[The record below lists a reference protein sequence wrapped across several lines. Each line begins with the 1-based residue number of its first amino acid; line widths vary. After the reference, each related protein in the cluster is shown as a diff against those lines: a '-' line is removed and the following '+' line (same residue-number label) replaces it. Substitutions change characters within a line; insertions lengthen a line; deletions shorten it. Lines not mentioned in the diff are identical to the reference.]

1 MKIKSLFNILS
12 SYGYWLP
19 QILFFEI
26 YYLLKGY
33 KKSTVKILN
42 NNRFTD
48 NIPCPY
54 FILHKIKKFFPGG
67 SASGGKPIV
76 FGLVILLIIWALS
89 GLSRVLPDE
98 QGVVLRFGKFVKTT
112 QPGLNYHLP
121 FPVESVLTPKVT
133 KVNRIDIG
141 FRSASDSGRT
151 SGIDDV
157 SEESLMLTG
166 DENIVNIDFS
176 VFWVIK
182 DAGKFLFKIQ
192 SPVETV
198 KAAAETAMREV
209 IAKSKLQSILTEGR
223 SKIEIE
229 TQEIAQSLLDEYE
242 SGIQITQVQTQKAD
256 PPDEVIDAFRDVQA
270 ARADMERAKNEAEAY
285 QNDVIPRARGEA
297 AKILQEAEAYKKQ
310 VVAAAEGE
318 ASRFLAIYNEYAKA
332 KRVTQ
337 ERMYLETMEKVLADI
352 DKVIIDK
359 KAGGVVPYLPLPEL
373 GKKKKGTD
381 TQ

>member
-1 MKIKSLFNILS
+1 MADDFKGRGGSPWESPPGGGGGNGSGRGPTPPDIEEIIKNI
-12 SYGYWLP
+12 
-19 QILFFEI
+19 QKTI
-26 YYLLKGY
+26 
-33 KKSTVKILN
+33 
-42 NNRFTD
+42 NRF
-48 NIPCPY
+48 
-54 FILHKIKKFFPGG
+54 LPGG
-67 SASGGKPIV
+67 GAKGGKPIILI
-76 FGLVILLIIWALS
+76 LVILAIVWAAS
-89 GLSRVLPDE
+89 GLYRVLPDE

-112 QPGLNYHLP
+112 QPGLNYHFP
-121 FPVESVLTPKVT
+121 YPVETALTPKVT
-133 KVNRIDIG
+133 KVNRMDVG
-141 FRSASDSGRT
+141 FRSGADSGFS
-151 SGIDDV
+151 SGGVADV
-157 SEESLMLTG
+157 PEESLMLTG

-182 DAGKFLFKIQ
+182 DAGNFLFKIQ
-192 SPVETV
+192 DPATTV

-223 SKIEIE
+223 SKIENE

-256 PPDEVIDAFRDVQA
+256 PPDQVIDAFRDVQA
-270 ARADMERAKNEAEAY
+270 ARADMERSKNEAEAY
-285 QNDVIPRARGEA
+285 ANDVIPRARGEA

-318 ASRFLAIYNEYAKA
+318 ASRFLAIYTEYAKA
-332 KRVTQ
+332 KVVTQ

-352 DKVIIDK
+352 DKVIIDR

-373 GKKKKGTD
+373 TKKSKGTD

>member
-1 MKIKSLFNILS
+1 MANGNDF
-12 SYGYWLP
+12 
-19 QILFFEI
+19 
-26 YYLLKGY
+26 KGG
-33 KKSTVKILN
+33 S
-42 NNRFTD
+42 
-48 NIPCPY
+48 PWGSP
-54 FILHKIKKFFPGG
+54 PGG
-67 SASGGKPIV
+67 GNGSGRGGQRPPNIDEVVEKIQKLINNFLPGGKSFGRKPII
-76 FGLVILLIIWALS
+76 FGLILLIVVWAFS
-89 GLSRVLPDE
+89 GLYRVLPDE
-98 QGVVLRFGKFVKTT
+98 QGVVLRFGKFVSTT
-112 QPGLNYHLP
+112 QPGLNYHIP
-121 FPVESVLTPKVT
+121 YPVETVLTPKVT

-166 DENIVNIDFS
+166 DENIANIDFS

-209 IAKSKLQSILTEGR
+209 IAKSRLQSILTEGR
-223 SKIEIE
+223 SSIEIE
-229 TQEIAQSLLDEYE
+229 TQGIIQNILDEYE
-242 SGIQITQVQTQKAD
+242 SGIQVTQVQTQKAD
-256 PPDEVIDAFRDVQA
+256 PPDQVIDAFRDVQA
-270 ARADMERAKNEAEAY
+270 ARADMERSKNEAEGYA
-285 QNDVIPRARGEA
+285 NDVIPRARGDA

-318 ASRFLAIYNEYAKA
+318 ASRFIAIYNEYAKA
-332 KRVTQ
+332 KKVTQ

-352 DKVIIDK
+352 NKVIIDK

-373 GKKKKGTD
+373 SKKATN
-381 TQ
+381 